1 MPTFRD
7 CLAEM
12 PLIAILRG
20 LTPDRAGGVG
30 RALVDEGFRIME
42 VPLNRPKALDS
53 ISALAERVGQEAIV
67 GAGTVL
73 DPDDVR
79 EVANAG
85 GRLIV
90 APNGNPAVVRAAKEW
105 SLAVVPGAF
114 TPSEAL
120 AMAALEVDGLKLFP
134 AEMIR
139 PEGVRAL
146 RSVLPDDLP
155 LLPVGGIDPYAL
167 EPYLKAG
174 ASGFGIGS
182 ALYRAG
188 DGGAE
193 VRPRAAAF
201 RTALQD
207 AFRGLYA
214 MQDITDRKSA

>member
-20 LTPDRAGGVG
+20 LTPDRAVGVG
-30 RALVDEGFRIME
+30 RALYDEGFRVIE
-42 VPLNRPKALDS
+42 VPLNRPKALDA
-53 ISALAERVGQEAIV
+53 ISALADRLGQDAVI

-73 DPDDVR
+73 TPDDVHA
-79 EVANAG
+79 VADAG
-85 GRLIV
+85 GRLVV
-90 APNGNPAVVRAAKEW
+90 APNGDPAVIRAAQDLD
-105 SLAVVPGAF
+105 LAIVPGAF

-120 AMAALEVDGLKLFP
+120 AMTALGVDGLKLFP
-134 AEMIR
+134 AEVI
-139 PEGVRAL
+139 PPDGVRAL
-146 RSVLPDDLP
+146 RTVIPDDLP
-155 LLPVGGIDPYAL
+155 LLPVGGIDPYSL

-174 ASGFGIGS
+174 ANGFGIGS
-182 ALYRAG
+182 ALYRSG

-207 AFRGLYA
+207 AQRGLYA
-214 MQDITDRKSA
+214 MQDLSDRRSA